1 MVAFVSLCCLYPPY
15 LYIMALQ
22 HCVHNGGG
30 SSRAAF
36 VRGLTFTAAISAASV
51 DVRPF
56 DAVPATY
63 VTIYSSWMTLPKSA
77 NGAAATNMA
86 VVSLQ
91 KPIGYKVGWV
101 PVASPGI
108 SADTTSGAIHCRLLM
123 THHFQDRPCTS
134 AQIRL

>member
-1 MVAFVSLCCLYPPY
+1 MT
-15 LYIMALQ
+15 LQ

-36 VRGLTFTAAISAASV
+36 ARGLTFSAAISDASV

-56 DAVPATY
+56 GAVPATY
-63 VTIYSSWMTLPKSA
+63 VTIYSSWMTLPKGA
-77 NGAAATNMA
+77 NGAAASNMA

-101 PVASPGI
+101 PVASPGV
-108 SADTTSGAIHCRLLM
+108 SADTTSGVIHCCLLM
-123 THHFQDRPCTS
+123 THLQDRLYTS
-134 AQIRL
+134 AQIRLQNQPVWSPGQDLLKYL